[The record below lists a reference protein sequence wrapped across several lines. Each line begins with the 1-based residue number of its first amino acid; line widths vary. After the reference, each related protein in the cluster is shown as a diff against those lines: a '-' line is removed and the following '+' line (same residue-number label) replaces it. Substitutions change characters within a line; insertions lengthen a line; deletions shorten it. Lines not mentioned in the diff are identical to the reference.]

1 MKKKNIT
8 KSMALLLLT
17 ILVAGACI
25 GTTLAYITDG
35 TEAVTNT
42 MTPGTVTTAVKE
54 TFDGTTKSNVQIQ
67 NTGNTDAYIRAAVIV
82 TWQKVEADGTVLVY
96 GEKPVEGTHYTID
109 LNVGEEDE
117 AKGWIKGSDGFYYH
131 KEVVGY
137 KEGENLTDALIN
149 SCTTKKAT
157 ADGETEAKDVRPE
170 NLPADYKLCVEII
183 GSGIQAKGVA
193 DNGKAVVVEEWGV
206 TLSDGTSGNITAVPA
221 VIE

>member
-82 TWQKVEADGTVLVY
+82 TWQKAVTDETTGKTSYLVY
-96 GEKPVEGTHYTID
+96 GEAPKSTDYTITWW
-109 LNVGEEDE
+109 NDE
-117 AKGWIKGSDGFYYH
+117 AAGELKNDSWIKGSDGFYYH
-131 KEVVGY
+131 KASVAPGAT
-137 KEGENLTDALIN
+137 TDTLI
-149 SCTTKKAT
+149 
-157 ADGETEAKDVRPE
+157 AKCELNDNVTP
-170 NLPADYKLCVEII
+170 PTDYKLCVEII
-183 GSGIQAKGVA
+183 GSGIQAKGT
-193 DNGKAVVVEEWGV
+193 DGTTPVVVKEWLTNAGLALSGGV
-206 TLSDGTSGNITAVPA
+206 IVAG
-221 VIE
+221 E